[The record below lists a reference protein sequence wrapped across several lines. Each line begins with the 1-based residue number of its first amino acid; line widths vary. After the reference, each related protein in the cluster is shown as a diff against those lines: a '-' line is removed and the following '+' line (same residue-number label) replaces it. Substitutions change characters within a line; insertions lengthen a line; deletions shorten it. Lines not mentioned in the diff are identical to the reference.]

1 MGCIVGTTV
10 DHKSRIP
17 TEARHLR
24 IYCEQT
30 KGKVISEGHKL
41 EKKLID
47 SFRQEKVKRMPSN
60 EKLLI

>member
-1 MGCIVGTTV
+1 MGCAAGTAV
-10 DHKSRIP
+10 DENKIS
-17 TEARHLR
+17 TEARRLR

-41 EKKLID
+41 EKQLID
-47 SFRQEKVKRMPSN
+47 SFRQDKVKRMRSN